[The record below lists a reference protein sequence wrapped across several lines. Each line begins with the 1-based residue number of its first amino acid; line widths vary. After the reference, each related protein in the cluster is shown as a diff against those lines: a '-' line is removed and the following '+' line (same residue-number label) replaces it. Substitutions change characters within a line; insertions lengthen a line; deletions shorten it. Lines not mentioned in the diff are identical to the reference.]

1 MVETHKKKLYTD
13 IIIDFVKKELL
24 ESDFKETIQ
33 IQLLYILIPII
44 LIIAILN
51 FFTTLF
57 AFFII
62 TYINGK
68 N

>member
-13 IIIDFVKKELL
+13 IIIDFIKKELL